1 MSILVL
7 TAMEV
12 EKKTLL
18 SAMQN
23 IDELPLING
32 GIIYRGTL
40 DGRRFFLVES
50 GIGKVNAAMTCALA
64 IAACGD
70 EISLIINSGVAGALL
85 PDQKPC
91 DIVISEAV
99 RYHDVNVC
107 AFGHALGQVP
117 FQPPVFDADKDAV
130 QACLRI
136 CEKSGYPVRVGQI
149 ITGDRFIEDEKTVKE
164 LSAHFPHAL
173 AVEMEGAAVGHV
185 AHRCGKPFLVIR
197 AISDCSD
204 NNAKGSYEK
213 FLHEAA
219 QHSETIVRGFVN
231 AEKNTQCSSER

>member
-12 EKKTLL
+12 EKKTLI
-18 SAMQN
+18 SAMKD
-23 IDELPLING
+23 IHELPLING
-32 GIIYRGTL
+32 SILYRGTL
-40 DGRRFFLVES
+40 DNRRFFLVES

-85 PDQKPC
+85 PDQRPC

-117 FQPPVFDADKDAV
+117 FQPALYNADKEAV
-130 QACLRI
+130 QTCFQI
-136 CEKSGYPVRVGQI
+136 CEKSGYRVRIGEIV
-149 ITGDRFIEDEKTVKE
+149 TGDRFIEDEKTVKE
-164 LSAHFPHAL
+164 LSTHFPQAL

-231 AEKNTQCSSER
+231 AENNT